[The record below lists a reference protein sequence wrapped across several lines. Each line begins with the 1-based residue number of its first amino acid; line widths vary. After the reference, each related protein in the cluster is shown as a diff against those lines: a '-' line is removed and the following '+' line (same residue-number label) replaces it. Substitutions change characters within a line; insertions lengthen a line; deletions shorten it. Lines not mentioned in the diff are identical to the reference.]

1 MKLYICHFNIF
12 FCIVIIIEIALRLI
26 PESIGLEVS
35 VKEEKPN
42 FICGFQAYSTSF
54 FDKLL
59 LSIMTIYSIITFLSV
74 FQTDFYKNNL
84 KKIYIVLITIGLV
97 MSLGLTII
105 YASQGISFKDMVC
118 SIHTR
123 TQLKIVSDSIYTS
136 ILFLLNIIC
145 LISLILYLNKLR
157 KIYKFHKKE
166 AQVKKSSQFLK
177 RYLLDLLI
185 NIVAFTYILLSINKV
200 FARGSYKDIIY
211 IIICLVVELFF
222 TLNKKLYKAFI
233 RTMTCNK
240 YHRESINETYKDQET
255 ESPVSEPQDQYRAI

>member
-1 MKLYICHFNIF
+1 
-12 FCIVIIIEIALRLI
+12 
-26 PESIGLEVS
+26 
-35 VKEEKPN
+35 
-42 FICGFQAYSTSF
+42 
-54 FDKLL
+54 
-59 LSIMTIYSIITFLSV
+59 
-74 FQTDFYKNNL
+74 
-84 KKIYIVLITIGLV
+84 
-97 MSLGLTII
+97 
-105 YASQGISFKDMVC
+105 MVC

-136 ILFLLNIIC
+136 ILFLLN
-145 LISLILYLNKLR
+145 LIWLVSLILYLNKLR

-233 RTMTCNK
+233 RIMTCNK
-240 YHRESINETYKDQET
+240 YHRESINEAYKDQET
-255 ESPVSEPQDQYRAI
+255 ESPVSEPQDQYRSI